1 MLERHHVIYKSQGGL
16 DFPLNYKRLTW
27 EEHRGPN
34 GPHLNRETD
43 LKYKRELQE
52 KLFGILPDEY
62 YTTKE
67 IRKILGI
74 RPGQMKVFR
83 KLPQY
88 PKGMKR
94 QDIVRRLMGGRLY

>member
-1 MLERHHVIYKSQGGL
+1 MLERHHIVYKSQVGL

-43 LKYKRELQE
+43 LRYKRELQE
-52 KLFGILPDEY
+52 KLFRILPNEY
-62 YTTKE
+62 YTIKE

-74 RPGQMKVFR
+74 RPSQAKVFK
-83 KLPQY
+83 KLPY
-88 PKGMKR
+88 GPEGIKR
-94 QDIVRRLMGGRLY
+94 EDIIRRLMGGRLY